1 MVSLTDAR
9 AARATR
15 PVSRRAAS
23 SAGGRPGAAWAVPG
37 LLFFAVFA
45 LAPMLGVVYLSLSHW
60 DGLGSP
66 QFVGLRNWTRF
77 LGDGQV
83 VQATVI
89 TGVLMLGSI
98 AVQAP
103 ISILLGVW
111 SAGYQRN
118 RAVLSAV
125 FFLPLLLS
133 TAATSVMWRQLL
145 DPNFG
150 LPAKISWLF
159 GGDANVLGGQ
169 EGSIACLIAVTSW
182 QFIPFH
188 TLLYQGAAR
197 TIPKT
202 LYEAAEIDGAGRVRQ
217 FFSITLPQLRN
228 TMVTSTTFM
237 VVGSLTAFDIVL
249 LLTNGGPGTDTT
261 TLPFMMYQTGFMT
274 YDFGYAA
281 AIASFLLLLA
291 TGASLLLVKLTG
303 YQKMTGTLEGM

>member
-1 MVSLTDAR
+1 VVTLTSERVRRTAPASR
-9 AARATR
+9 PAAR
-15 PVSRRAAS
+15 S
-23 SAGGRPGAAWAVPG
+23 GGRPGVGWAVPG
-37 LLFFAVFA
+37 LIFFAVFA
-45 LAPMLGVVYLSLSHW
+45 VVPMAGVVYLSLSHW

-83 VQATVI
+83 VQATAI

-133 TAATSVMWRQLL
+133 TAATAVMWRQLL

-150 LPAKISWLF
+150 LPAKITWLF
-159 GGDANVLGGQ
+159 GGDANALGGQ
-169 EGSIACLIAVTSW
+169 EGSIACLIVVTSW

-202 LYEAAEIDGAGRVRQ
+202 LYEAAEIDGAGRARQ

-274 YDFGYAA
+274 YDFGYAS
-281 AIASFLLLLA
+281 AIATFLLLLA
-291 TGASLLLVKLTG
+291 TGASLLLVRLTG

>member
-1 MVSLTDAR
+1 MASLTGAR
-9 AARATR
+9 VQRTAAPAR
-15 PVSRRAAS
+15 VAAPS
-23 SAGGRPGAAWAVPG
+23 GGRPGTVWAIPG
-37 LLFFAVFA
+37 LIFFAVFA
-45 LAPMLGVVYLSLSHW
+45 LAPMAGVVYLSLSHW

-77 LGDGQV
+77 LRDGQV
-83 VQATVI
+83 VQATLI
-89 TGVLMLGSI
+89 TGVLMLGNI

-133 TAATSVMWRQLL
+133 TAATAVMWRQLL

-159 GGDANVLGGQ
+159 GGDANVLGGK
-169 EGSIACLIAVTSW
+169 EGSIACLVAVTSW

-202 LYEAAEIDGAGRVRQ
+202 LYEAAEIDGAGRAQQ

-237 VVGSLTAFDIVL
+237 VVGGLTAFDIVL

-274 YDFGYAA
+274 YDFGYAS
-281 AIASFLLLLA
+281 AIATFLLLLA
-291 TGASLLLVKLTG
+291 AGASLLLVKLTG